1 MKFKD
6 FYTRTENRL
15 MDAILSLWATGDKEM
30 QDYFRYILTDEPIIA
45 DAIFQ
50 NTFPWQEGEK
60 TFGETADILNKELI
74 KAFDKIKDPEYRF
87 PMDRR
92 PYAHQLRSWK
102 ALLKD
107 NKSIAVTTGTGSGKT
122 ESFMIPVLN
131 DLYENCRDEEGVRAI
146 FLYPLNALIASQ
158 KKRLH
163 AWCDALGGL
172 RYAQLTGSTEDK
184 ISSAEQKKK
193 ALPELIDRETIRKSP
208 PQILFTNPTMLEYML
223 VRNADVPIIE
233 KSKGKLR
240 WILLDEAHTL
250 TGSAAEEMA
259 LLIRR
264 VLSTFECDIKNIRFA
279 ITSATVGDDNP
290 DMLKRF
296 MANLCNIDM
305 DQIEVISGHRIIDNI
320 KDSEIKN
327 VDQQLTAEKIIS
339 LRKKIL
345 KVPGLSQ
352 EKIGKHFGVIGKTNQ
367 LEIVDKLSEQTVNGE
382 NLFPLRGHFFTRG
395 IGGVYVCTNPECNL
409 HKNHKPRKALGT
421 MTSLSSKTCKCGY
434 ILLELAACRTC
445 GKMMLEGERSNGKI
459 VQVTNSSFD
468 AFDID
473 SDDDDS
479 GDLGSDGSSVTNRI
493 RFIKNSTEKSSDN
506 EFSPISISQDGVLQD
521 GVDFL
526 YTDDNRCLHC
536 KNSHENLIYFRISSA
551 FTNQVLA
558 DIILDQTSPADEIT
572 SKTLYGG
579 RKYISFTDSRQGTA
593 KISAMI
599 NIDSENYWARYQI
612 YHHLLKRLKEFSPK
626 EDLTLDELLRRRTY
640 LLGQLDQVPVFMKK
654 TFEDQIEDVNVQ
666 IQLMEDGG
674 IDISNSRMTWKELGD
689 KLKSSSNLK
698 TLFYKVAKGRN
709 SEMEE
714 DSYTTSLLYS
724 QLSRRLPRER
734 SLENLG
740 LVNIVYPKLEETILP
755 KEAKDLGIDQ
765 TEWQDLLKIAM
776 DYIVRYGFHFVF
788 HDGIRRYN
796 TRYYMPTLIYPPY
809 SNVDNIRKFP
819 VYDPK
824 NVNRLQRFV
833 LLICAGLEWHDKS
846 VIDEVREDKLN
857 LLLNKIWKSIQSILL
872 KDGDGFKLDF
882 FEESAV
888 ELAGKTFLCPVTNRL
903 IDRTFRGYS
912 PWITGRLNY
921 GNIKNFKINRK
932 PVEIPVYDNPF
943 HLDEENNDIP
953 IEVIDHWL
961 NKNSEIIKK
970 EGLWNNLYEKSFRP
984 NPLFLAGEH
993 SAQQKKERLEQLE
1006 SQFEKGEINILS
1018 CSTTMEM
1025 GVDIGGISAVVM
1037 SNVPPMPA
1045 NYLQRAGRAG
1055 RRNEKKSLALTFC
1068 APNPIGLQ
1076 AMNNPKWAL
1085 EHKIAPP
1092 VLHFDSKNIVER
1104 HVNSF
1109 FFGKFIQQGDNRG
1122 MSIHENVEGYFLDG
1136 QPTIAEK
1143 FWDWL
1148 EKIEVD
1154 SFQKELKKLVKN
1166 TPLQSSSALSLKDIA
1181 LRNFKKL
1188 IVKTRDESLAY
1199 DRELE
1204 KLKIEMGE
1212 NSPAY
1217 KALSHRK
1224 RQFNGQYILSYLAE
1238 SLFLPNAGLPTGIV
1252 EFETTTIT
1260 DLKANSGKIRENPSY
1275 VASRAITE
1283 YAPGNT
1289 VLIDGLNY
1297 RSAGIIMKSQYGEN
1311 TERNVVQACTYCG
1324 FQRIKPVEVALQLC
1338 PNCEGENTFKG
1349 LKLEKQQG
1357 AFTELIEPAG
1367 FAVDLF
1373 RDESRI
1379 ISPTKNKQ
1387 YLEPLL
1393 INLLPWKKDQKIVLE
1408 TRTSEYQ
1415 DGAEI
1420 LFYNR
1425 GDGNGYSLCLSCGRM
1440 ETNPEKLEGH
1450 RRLRG
1455 GKDNKGEQLCD
1466 SKVRDNVILGTRI
1479 KTDFTEI
1486 RLLNEQGELVQD
1498 EVLLYSLG
1506 VIFVK
1511 TLVGYLGV
1519 EEQELGFGIKKYG
1532 NYKTIFI
1539 YDTARGGA
1547 GYASKFTIHLKT
1559 ILEESLKTLE
1569 ESCSCN
1575 NACTKCLVNRNSQWQ
1590 LDLLNRH
1597 IAIEWIKFALESE
1610 IPKELKQAH
1619 GNKIESL
1626 IGNLNNEINSQ
1637 DYHFGLK
1644 EVNLYV
1650 NGAINDWQSDELE
1663 WIWKLKRKNVVVNLI
1678 VPEKVEYK
1686 SNFNKLALHKLSLL
1700 NIKTYNLLP
1709 GKYKIHLE
1717 LLRNDGKV
1725 LQYLSDAD
1733 LRPLNVDLIENTD
1746 SRYYRLYASTA
1757 VIKSDFNLPDFDK
1770 TRHFEVRL
1778 NNLKDSF
1785 LSSQLA
1791 ELVLAG
1797 LGNKKE
1803 SFISEIANKKFAVT
1817 YFDKYNQS
1825 EFAMRLLIQ
1834 FLNEFKNKTH
1844 IRIDSFSI
1852 NLDENDFKSYRDPH
1866 YIIHNYMDVNSYEAD
1881 LNRLKN
1887 NYDFD
1892 IKINRI
1898 EKLPHYRYFS
1908 FESDTI
1914 KFEIRIDGGIAHGL
1928 KPKDFLKSGELS
1940 FAYDEEFELRKDV
1953 EYDLI
1958 YNIGFE

>member
-1 MKFKD
+1 MNFKE
-6 FYTRTENRL
+6 FYSRTENRL
-15 MDAILSLWATGDKEM
+15 MDAILSLWAIGDKEM
-30 QDYFRYILTDEPIIA
+30 QDYFRYILTEEPIIA

-50 NTFPWQEGEK
+50 NTFPWQEGGK
-60 TFGETADILNKELI
+60 TFGETADVLNKELI

-87 PMDRR
+87 PKNRH
-92 PYAHQLRSWK
+92 PYAHQLKSWE

-163 AWCDALGGL
+163 AWCSALNGL
-172 RYAQLTGSTEDK
+172 RYALLTGSTERR
-184 ISSAEQKKK
+184 ITNYEAKKK
-193 ALPELIDRETIRKSP
+193 ALPELIDRESIRKSP

-279 ITSATVGDDNP
+279 ITSATVGNDNP

-296 MANLCNIDM
+296 MANLCNIDK
-305 DQIEVISGHRIIDNI
+305 DQIEVISGNRIVDHI

-327 VDQQLTAEKIIS
+327 IDKHLTAEKIIG

-345 KVPGLSQ
+345 NVPGLSQ
-352 EKIGKHFGVIGKTNQ
+352 EEIGKHFGVNGRINQ
-367 LEIVDKLSEQTVNGE
+367 LGIVDKLAEQEIGE
-382 NLFPLRGHFFTRG
+382 KNLFPLRGHFFTRG

-409 HKNHKPRKALGT
+409 HKDHKPQKALGT

-434 ILLELAACRTC
+434 VLLELGACRTC
-445 GKMMLEGERSNGKI
+445 GKMMLEGERNNGKVLQI
-459 VQVTNSSFD
+459 TNTSFE
-468 AFDID
+468 AFDVD
-473 SDDDDS
+473 SEEE
-479 GDLGSDGSSVTNRI
+479 DLDNENPKDRGETNQIRLIKNGRDGSH
-493 RFIKNSTEKSSDN
+493 KNLT
-506 EFSPISISQDGVLQD
+506 PISILADGTFDD
-521 GVDFL
+521 GDDFL
-526 YTDDNRCLHC
+526 YVDDNKCPHC
-536 KNSHENLIYFRISSA
+536 NNSNETLNYFRISSA

-558 DIILDQTSPADEIT
+558 DIILGQTTPTEKIT
-572 SKTLYGG
+572 SKTLYEG

-599 NIDSENYWARYQI
+599 NIDSENYWTRYQI
-612 YHHLLKRLKEFSPK
+612 YHHLLKRLKEFAPQ
-626 EDLTLDELLRRRTY
+626 EDLTLDELLQKRSY
-640 LLGQLDQVPVFMKK
+640 LLGQLDQVPPFLKK
-654 TFEDQIEDVNVQ
+654 TIRDQIEEVNVQ
-666 IQLMEDGG
+666 IELMEEGG
-674 IDISNSRMTWKELGD
+674 IDISYSRMTWKELRE
-689 KLKSSSNLK
+689 KLKLSSDLR
-698 TLFYKVAKGRN
+698 TLFCKAAKGRN
-709 SEMEE
+709 FNMEV
-714 DSYTTSLLYS
+714 DSYATCLLYT

-740 LVNIVYPKLEETILP
+740 LVKIVYPALEKIKTP
-755 KEAKDLGIDQ
+755 KAAEDLGINQ
-765 TEWQDLLKIAM
+765 SEWQDLLKIAM
-776 DYIVRYGFHFVF
+776 DYIVRSGFHFVF
-788 HDGIRRYN
+788 DDGMRRYSS
-796 TRYYMPTLIYPPY
+796 RHYKSILIYPSD
-809 SNVDNIRKFP
+809 SNVENIRKFP

-833 LLICAGLEWHDKS
+833 LLICAGLGWHDKS
-846 VIDEVREDKLN
+846 DIDEVREDKLN
-857 LLLNKIWKSIQSILL
+857 LFLNKIWSSIQSVLL
-872 KDGDGFKLDF
+872 PDGDGIKLDF
-882 FEESAV
+882 FEHTAV
-888 ELAGKTFLCPVTNRL
+888 ELAGKTFLCPVNNRL

-912 PWITGRLNY
+912 PWIKGRLEY
-921 GNIKNFKINRK
+921 ENIKNFKVNQE
-932 PVEIPVYDNPF
+932 PVEIPVYDTPF
-943 HLDEENNDIP
+943 HLDEENNKIPVEYVDNWIEINSKDI
-953 IEVIDHWL
+953 
-961 NKNSEIIKK
+961 KNR
-970 EGLWNNLYEKSFRP
+970 GLWNDLHERTFRP
-984 NPLFLAGEH
+984 IPLFLAGEH

-1006 SQFEKGEINILS
+1006 SQFENGEINILS

-1055 RRNEKKSLALTFC
+1055 RRKEKKSLALTFC
-1068 APNPIGLQ
+1068 APNPIGLRT
-1076 AMNNPKWAL
+1076 MNNPKWAL

-1109 FFGKFIQQGDNRG
+1109 FFGRFIQQGDNRG

-1143 FWDWL
+1143 FWNWL

-1154 SFQKELKKLVKN
+1154 SFQNELKKLVKN
-1166 TPLQSSSALSLKDIA
+1166 THLQNSSALSLKDIA
-1181 LRNFKKL
+1181 LRNFKIL

-1204 KLKIEMGE
+1204 KLKTEMGE

-1217 KALSHRK
+1217 KALNHRK

-1252 EFETTTIT
+1252 EFETITIT

-1311 TERNVVQACTYCG
+1311 TERNVVQACTSCG
-1324 FQRIKPVEVALQLC
+1324 FQRIKPVEAALQLC

-1408 TRTSEYQ
+1408 TRSSEQQ
-1415 DGAEI
+1415 DDAEI

-1425 GDGNGYSLCLSCGRM
+1425 GDGDGYSLCLSCGRM
-1440 ETNPEKLEGH
+1440 ETNPEKLENH
-1450 RRLRG
+1450 KRLRG
-1455 GKDNKGEQLCD
+1455 GKDSQGEQICE
-1466 SKVRDNVILGTRI
+1466 SKIRDHVILGARI

-1547 GYASKFTIHLKT
+1547 GYASKFTLHLKT
-1559 ILEESLKTLE
+1559 ILEESLKTLQE
-1569 ESCSCN
+1569 NCDCD

-1597 IAIEWIKFALESE
+1597 TAIEWIKFALESE
-1610 IPKELKQAH
+1610 IPKELKQDH
-1619 GNKIESL
+1619 GNQVESL

-1644 EVNLYV
+1644 EVNLFV
-1650 NGAINDWQSDELE
+1650 NGAINDWKSDELD

-1678 VPEKVEYK
+1678 VPERVEYK
-1686 SNFNKLALHKLSLL
+1686 NDFDKSTMHKLSLL
-1700 NIKTYNLLP
+1700 NIKTYNRLP

-1717 LLRNDGKV
+1717 LLRNDGQV
-1725 LQYLSDAD
+1725 LHYVSEAALG
-1733 LRPLNVDLIENTD
+1733 PLDFDLIENSD
-1746 SRYYRLYASTA
+1746 SCYFRLYKDSEVPKANFT
-1757 VIKSDFNLPDFDK
+1757 LPHFDES
-1770 TRHFEVRL
+1770 RLFEVRL
-1778 NNLKDSF
+1778 NDLKEPL
-1785 LSSQLA
+1785 LSSRLA
-1791 ELVLAG
+1791 ELVIVG
-1797 LGNKKE
+1797 LGEKKDK
-1803 SFISEIANKKFAVT
+1803 FISEISNKNFKVA

-1825 EFAMRLLIQ
+1825 EFSMRLLFQ
-1834 FLNEFKNKTH
+1834 FLNEFKNRTNIH
-1844 IRIDSFSI
+1844 IDSFLI
-1852 NLDENDFKSYRDPH
+1852 NLDESDFKAFRNPH
-1866 YIIHNYMDVNSYEAD
+1866 YIIHNYTNIDSYETD
-1881 LNRLKN
+1881 LDRLKN

-1892 IKINRI
+1892 MKINRT
-1898 EKLPHYRYFS
+1898 EKLPHYRYFK
-1908 FESDTI
+1908 FESDTV

-1928 KPKDFLKSGELS
+1928 KPKSFLKSGELS
-1940 FAYDEEFELRKDV
+1940 FSYDEDFELRKDV
-1953 EYDLI
+1953 DYDLI
-1958 YNIGFE
+1958 YDIGFE